1 MKSRAFDDAGE
12 GDDDCGGGDIGG
24 VGLVVTRKQMDGN
37 AQRIWVTRAKQ
48 VKDEYIF
55 STIPLRFT
63 FSRPTVF
70 SLLAHVASHTRH
82 RKESAFKE
90 MELTD

>member
-24 VGLVVTRKQMDGN
+24 VGLAVTRKQMDGN
-37 AQRIWVTRAKQ
+37 AQKIWVTRAKQ

-63 FSRPTVF
+63 FLGRRSSLCWPTLRLIPGTEK
-70 SLLAHVASHTRH
+70 SLHS
-82 RKESAFKE
+82 KKWN
-90 MELTD
+90 